1 MFSSETFHNFQTAQP
16 ENSARQWRRQPFKS
30 GGDFRAVKAR
40 DTSRGV
46 RGHAPPENFW
56 NLESLKY
63 DFLHFQGK
71 IIQNSE
77 NYKVKKHTIFHD
89 YTYI

>member
-1 MFSSETFHNFQTAQP
+1 MWLYTI
-16 ENSARQWRRQPFKS
+16 S
-30 GGDFRAVKAR
+30 GGASLLQVGGGGGASGEGAR
-40 DTSRGV
+40 
-46 RGHAPPENFW
+46 HFFW

-77 NYKVKKHTIFHD
+77 DYKVKNTRFFHD
-89 YTYI
+89 YTYIWPKNVVLHHSQ